1 MEHGDERQDR
11 GTREA
16 YERYLAGMD
25 ASMRQK
31 VALTAAHLLG
41 VGHVAD
47 MGMGSGAG
55 SHALARLH
63 PALRVVGVDL
73 DPAMVSLARERYV
86 AENLSFV
93 VGDIAGFRVVP
104 LAGPVQ
110 GALDDARCRQLC
122 QMNDAQ
128 SVSCALTDE
137 PVTYPAKDSVV
148 RCEGVDASGTPAIA
162 RIAAARRHLPE
173 GGTFS
178 AQLCTLWCTDVG
190 IRAERCVVE
199 VLGAPERPP
208 PNLRCTVTS
217 EPSCSG

>member
-1 MEHGDERQDR
+1 
-11 GTREA
+11 
-16 YERYLAGMD
+16 
-25 ASMRQK
+25 
-31 VALTAAHLLG
+31 
-41 VGHVAD
+41 
-47 MGMGSGAG
+47 
-55 SHALARLH
+55 
-63 PALRVVGVDL
+63 
-73 DPAMVSLARERYV
+73 
-86 AENLSFV
+86 
-93 VGDIAGFRVVP
+93 
-104 LAGPVQ
+104 VQ

-148 RCEGVDASGTPAIA
+148 RCEGVDASGTPAVA